1 LRALPSEPTRRLA
14 PASGEIAR
22 ESDAGGGPIGDP
34 LSDVLRSI
42 RLTGALFFLVDA
54 APPWRIALP
63 DGKALAPAVL
73 PRAQHIIS
81 YHVVREGTCW
91 GHVRGHPPVR
101 LHAGDIL
108 VLPRGDAYA
117 MSMAQDERDGPGLV
131 EVMAFMREMAAG
143 RLPFVVREGGAGP
156 DRLRLV
162 CGFLGC
168 DVRPFNP
175 LLATLPPLLHL
186 RRDFRTADDPLGHLI
201 DFTLAESRESRPG
214 GDCVRLRLS
223 ELMFVEVVRRY
234 LAALPAEERGWLAGL
249 RDPVVGRAL
258 AVLHERPAHP
268 WTLEGLARDVGA
280 SRSVLADRFAHFVG
294 HPPIQY
300 LTRWR
305 MQVAARLLA
314 EGVRKVSAVALE
326 VGYDSEAAFSRAFKK
341 VAGVPPGVWRRRHG
355 THPTAAR

>member
-175 LLATLPPLLHL
+175 LCW
-186 RRDFRTADDPLGHLI
+186 RR
-201 DFTLAESRESRPG
+201 SRPSSTSG
-214 GDCVRLRLS
+214 GTS
-223 ELMFVEVVRRY
+223 
-234 LAALPAEERGWLAGL
+234 G
-249 RDPVVGRAL
+249 
-258 AVLHERPAHP
+258 
-268 WTLEGLARDVGA
+268 
-280 SRSVLADRFAHFVG
+280 
-294 HPPIQY
+294 PPTIP
-300 LTRWR
+300 
-305 MQVAARLLA
+305 
-314 EGVRKVSAVALE
+314 SA
-326 VGYDSEAAFSRAFKK
+326 
-341 VAGVPPGVWRRRHG
+341 
-355 THPTAAR
+355 T

>member
-1 LRALPSEPTRRLA
+1 VS
-14 PASGEIAR
+14 
-22 ESDAGGGPIGDP
+22 GGPAGDP

-54 APPWRIALP
+54 SPPWHIALP
-63 DGKALAPAVL
+63 DGKTLAPAVL

-81 YHVVREGTCW
+81 YHVVREGGCW
-91 GHVRGHPPVR
+91 GSVQGQAPVR
-101 LHAGDIL
+101 VQAGDIL

-117 MSMAQDERDGPGLV
+117 MSTARGGRGGPGV
-131 EVMAFMREMAAG
+131 DEVMGFMREMAAG
-143 RLPFVVREGGAGP
+143 RLPFVVREGGSGSE
-156 DRLRLV
+156 RLRLV

-186 RRDFRTADDPLGHLI
+186 RRDFRSADDPLGQLI
-201 DFTLAESRESRPG
+201 DFTLAESREPRPG

-223 ELMFVEVVRRY
+223 ELMFVEVVRRH
-234 LAALPAEERGWLAGL
+234 LATLPAKETGWLAGL
-249 RDPVVGRAL
+249 RDPIVGHAL
-258 AVLHERPAHP
+258 ALLHERPAHP

-305 MQVAARLLA
+305 MQVAARLLT
-314 EGVRKVSAVALE
+314 EGVRKVSAAAFE

-355 THPTAAR
+355 MPVGAH